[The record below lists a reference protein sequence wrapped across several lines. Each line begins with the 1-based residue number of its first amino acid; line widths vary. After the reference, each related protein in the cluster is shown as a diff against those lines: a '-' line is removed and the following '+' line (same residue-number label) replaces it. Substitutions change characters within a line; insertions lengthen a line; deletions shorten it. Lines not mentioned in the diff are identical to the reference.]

1 MSLKKNYN
9 VFNIFKISKN
19 IFYLYGVFGSQFL
32 KLPQTFILNKKYK
45 VNIFD
50 FLNETNIFFRKV
62 ISLKYGWR
70 LRLKIVGRGLSF
82 FKRNNYVYMNI
93 GRSHIVR
100 YFTPNILRIFCLKKS
115 MSIISNNLDYIMKIS
130 LMLTTVQPYLIYKT
144 KGLIYDN
151 FTYKTKPGK
160 IKQYRV

>member
-1 MSLKKNYN
+1 MILKKKYN
-9 VFNIFKISKN
+9 VFNLFKISTN
-19 IFYLYGVFGSQFL
+19 IFYLYGIFGSQFI
-32 KLPQTFILNKKYK
+32 KLPQSFFFEKELKINFINFKKDI
-45 VNIFD
+45 N
-50 FLNETNIFFRKV
+50 LFFKRL

-70 LRLKIVGRGLSF
+70 LRLKIAGRGLSF

-100 YFTPNILRIFCLKKS
+100 YFTPNTLRIFCLKKS
-115 MSIISNNLDYIMKIS
+115 MSIIANNLDYIMKIS
-130 LMLTTVQPYLIYKT
+130 LMLTSVQPCLIYKT

-151 FTYKTKPGK
+151 YNYKTKPGK